1 MHKKRCDVKY
11 SLCHLTQGED
21 QNVIGPV
28 QDDEALFLFALC
40 RVMMVKNVV
49 EIGVQSGYSAQNF
62 LKAVGSEGSVIGI
75 DTNKTAFCSDRFTFI
90 NSCAGAVS
98 PEQIPW
104 NIDLL
109 FFDSHSEYAQKK
121 FFENMKTAG
130 KITDETIIALH
141 DTGLHPVGVGI
152 GTKLGDGYAHQ
163 PVERMLSNWLV
174 SFGYSPFH
182 AHTNIAKHNNKLPF
196 RHGLTILC
204 KQKILEV

>member
-1 MHKKRCDVKY
+1 MKY

-21 QNVIGPV
+21 QKVIGPV

-40 RVMMVKNVV
+40 KVMLIKNVV
-49 EIGVQSGYSAQNF
+49 EIGVQNGYSAQNF
-62 LKAVGSEGSVIGI
+62 LKAVGNEGSVIGI
-75 DTNKTAFCSDRFTFI
+75 DINETAFRSDGFTFI

-104 NIDLL
+104 NIELL

-121 FFENMKTAG
+121 FFENMITAG

-141 DTGLHPVGVGI
+141 DTGLHPAGVI
-152 GTKLGDGYAHQ
+152 GGVKLGNGYAHQ

-174 SFGYSPFH
+174 SYGYSPFH
-182 AHTNIAKHNNKLPF
+182 AHTNISKHNDKLPF

-204 KQKILEV
+204 KQKILEA

>member
-1 MHKKRCDVKY
+1 MKY
-11 SLCHLTQGED
+11 DLCHLSQGET
-21 QNVIGPV
+21 QNVIGPI

-40 RVMMVKNVV
+40 KVMMVKNVV

-62 LKAVGSEGSVIGI
+62 LKAVGGNGSVIGI
-75 DTNKTAFCSDRFTFI
+75 DIIETAFRSDRFTFI
-90 NSCAGAVS
+90 NSCAGAVQ

-121 FFENMKTAG
+121 FFENMRTAG

-141 DTGLHPVGVGI
+141 DTGLHPAGVGI
-152 GTKLGDGYAHQ
+152 GVKLGDGYAHQ

-174 SFGYSPFH
+174 SCGYSPFH
-182 AHTNIAKHNNKLPF
+182 AHTNISKHNDKLPF

>member
-1 MHKKRCDVKY
+1 MKY

-21 QNVIGPV
+21 QKVIGPV

-40 RVMMVKNVV
+40 KVMLVKNVV
-49 EIGVQSGYSAQNF
+49 EIGVQNGYSAQNF
-62 LKAVGSEGSVIGI
+62 LRAVGNEGSVIGI
-75 DTNKTAFCSDRFTFI
+75 DINETAFRSDGFTFI
-90 NSCAGAVS
+90 HSCAGAVS

-104 NIDLL
+104 NIELL

-121 FFENMKTAG
+121 FFENMITAG

-141 DTGLHPVGVGI
+141 DTGLHPAGVI
-152 GTKLGDGYAHQ
+152 GGVKLGNGYAHQ

-174 SFGYSPFH
+174 SYGYSPFH
-182 AHTNIAKHNNKLPF
+182 AHTNISKHNDKLPF